1 MSITLVDSLLTLLIV
16 STKCDSFKL
25 LKYENQSSLTPLFRK
40 REQEERAGRAR
51 GRRKLGA

>member
-25 LKYENQSSLTPLFRK
+25 LKCENQSSLTPLSRK
-40 REQEERAGRAR
+40 RNKGAGRAR